1 MKTQLWV
8 TAICLVAATSAGA
21 QMLGGEGLP
30 GFTRIDSDG
39 DGVVSREE
47 AERVRLMI
55 FAQLDGNGDGVIS
68 TQEIVARQQL
78 MQMRSELRQS
88 RLALAA
94 ARLDSDTDGAIT
106 REEFSALPDFFA
118 LIDRDGDDVIS
129 AEEAQQMRDRLS
141 ALQR

>member
-1 MKTQLWV
+1 
-8 TAICLVAATSAGA
+8 
-21 QMLGGEGLP
+21 
-30 GFTRIDSDG
+30 
-39 DGVVSREE
+39 VSREE

>member
-1 MKTQLWV
+1 MENTG
-8 TAICLVAATSAGA
+8 C
-21 QMLGGEGLP
+21 E
-30 GFTRIDSDG
+30 RDSDG

-94 ARLDSDTDGAIT
+94 ARNGTESGAHLFNGSI
-106 REEFSALPDFFA
+106 LY
-118 LIDRDGDDVIS
+118 
-129 AEEAQQMRDRLS
+129 
-141 ALQR
+141 